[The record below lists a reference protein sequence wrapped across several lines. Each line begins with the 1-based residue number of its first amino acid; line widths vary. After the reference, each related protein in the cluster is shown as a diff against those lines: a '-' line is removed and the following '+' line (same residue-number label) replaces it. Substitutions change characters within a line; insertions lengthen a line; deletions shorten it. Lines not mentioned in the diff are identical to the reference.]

1 MATMTMGQ
9 HMLAKLLPPDAYQPG
24 EVIDKKSINRILGT
38 VAEKYPERYKETLS
52 QLVSFGKDTA
62 KSLGGGSFGVSDL
75 ATPPQAA
82 ARRQELEAQIR
93 NILETVPPALRAK
106 AIIQAV
112 SAVQKDDASKLV
124 AELEQQGNPLAD
136 ILKGAGRGNPAALAR
151 LVASDLLYADAN
163 GDPVPIPIL
172 RSYSQGLSTG
182 EYAASSFGARKGVV
196 EAKVSVTA
204 GGYSAKQTLAAAHRM
219 VVTDDD
225 GPEPDTIRGLPV
237 DTGDEDNLGALLA
250 ADTGPYKRNTEITPK
265 IAADLIKKGY
275 DQILVRSPL
284 TTADPMGGVYA
295 KDLGY
300 RAGHKLPRV
309 GDSVGILAAG
319 MFNEPVQQSV
329 LSAKHKGGIAT
340 HTEGL
345 TGFALIDK
353 LLNPPKDFRDAAA
366 YADVDGRIQEIR
378 DAPQGGKYVTISG
391 QRHYVPAGKE
401 LLAKLGDTVEAGDK
415 LSEGPLNPHKVIEHK
430 GLGEGARQLTF
441 ELRKALK
448 DSNLYVNRRNVEP
461 IVRGLVNRVELTEE
475 YGDYLPGDVV
485 PYNELANAYYPRDGA
500 KETDLSSVVGRYLE
514 KPVLHYSIGT
524 RVTPK
529 VVEQLRK
536 FGVDRPITH
545 EAPPPFKSTAVRA
558 IDILKTDSDWMTQQ
572 IGTGL
577 EKSLLTATH
586 RSAVS
591 DEAGSSFVAARA
603 RMTDFNRVGVVKNS
617 PSSVLYRQPIPSPSG
632 LLRIPPKPGQPQP

>member
-24 EVIDKKSINRILGT
+24 EVVDKKSIKRILGT
-38 VAEKYPERYKETLS
+38 VAEKYPETYKETLS
-52 QLVSFGKDTA
+52 KLVAFGKTTA
-62 KSLGGGSFGVSDL
+62 RAQGGGSFSVSDL
-75 ATPPQAA
+75 ATPPAA
-82 ARRQELEAQIR
+82 AERRKVLEAQIHR
-93 NILETVPPALRAK
+93 ILETVPPALQSK

-112 SAVQKDDASKLV
+112 AAVQKTDASQV
-124 AELEQQGNPLAD
+124 VEELEKQGNPLAD

-172 RSYSQGLSTG
+172 RSYSQGLTTG
-182 EYAASSFGARKGVV
+182 EYAASAFGARKGVV

-219 VVTDDD
+219 VVTAED

-265 IAADLIKKGY
+265 ISADLIKKGY

-284 TTADPMGGVYA
+284 TTSDPLGGVYA
-295 KDLGY
+295 KDMGY
-300 RAGHKLPRV
+300 RAGHRLPRT
-309 GDSVGILAAG
+309 GDSVGVLAAG
-319 MFNEPVQQSV
+319 VVNEPVTQSV
-329 LSAKHKGGIAT
+329 LSAKHKGGLAT
-340 HTEGL
+340 HKQGL
-345 TGFALIDK
+345 NGFELIDK

-366 YADVDGRIQEIR
+366 YADVDGRVQEIR
-378 DAPQGGKYVTISG
+378 DAPQGGKYVMISG
-391 QRHYVPAGKE
+391 QRHYVPEGKE
-401 LLAKLGDTVEAGDK
+401 LLTKLGDVVEAGDK

-430 GLGEGARQLTF
+430 GLGEGARQLTL
-441 ELRKALK
+441 ELRKAIR

-461 IVRGLVNRVELTEE
+461 IVRGIVNRVELTEE
-475 YGDYLPGDVV
+475 FNDYLPGDVV
-485 PYNELANAYYPRDGA
+485 PYNELANAYYPREGA

-514 KPVLHYSIGT
+514 KPVLHYTIGT

-536 FGVDRPITH
+536 FGIDRPITH

-558 IDILKTDSDWMTQQ
+558 IDVLKTDSDWMTQQ
-572 IGTGL
+572 LGTGL

-586 RSAVS
+586 RSATS
-591 DEAGSSFVAARA
+591 DESGSSFVAGRA

-617 PSSVLYRQPIPSPSG
+617 PSSVLYKQPLPPPSG
-632 LLRIPPKPGQPQP
+632 LLRIPPAPGPRQP